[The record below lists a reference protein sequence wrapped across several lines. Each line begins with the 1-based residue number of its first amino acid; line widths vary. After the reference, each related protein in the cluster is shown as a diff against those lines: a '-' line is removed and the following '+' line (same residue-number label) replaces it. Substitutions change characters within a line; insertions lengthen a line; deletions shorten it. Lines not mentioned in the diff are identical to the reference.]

1 MTNTDTI
8 NDETASPPQGANA
21 TADDKKKRIGA
32 AVSKMISAAVG
43 EIAIVMS
50 RAPSHKHYALADIEW
65 MVLPAVLSGQFYVA
79 EATRREDGA
88 RLPVAA
94 ITWAKVSADVDKR
107 LAAQSGSLPARIRP
121 AEWASGETLWIIDM
135 IGDPR
140 GLDIALKE
148 LFAGPWKDMRPKMTM
163 GDHDGQR
170 EVRILAPGDKSDQT
184 TGGKRREK
192 DPGS

>member
-1 MTNTDTI
+1 MTNTETI

-79 EATRREDGA
+79 EATRQEDGS
-88 RLPVAA
+88 RVPVAA
-94 ITWAKVSADVDKR
+94 ITWAKVSEDVDKR
-107 LAAQSGSLPARIRP
+107 LTAYSGAMPARLRP
-121 AEWASGETLWIIDM
+121 EEWKSGETLWIIDT

-140 GLDIALKE
+140 GLSVALEE
-148 LFAGPWKDMRPKMTM
+148 LFAGPWRGLCPKISIRGT
-163 GDHDGQR
+163 DGQR
-170 EVRILAPGDKSDQT
+170 EVRMLAPSD
-184 TGGKRREK
+184 GAN
-192 DPGS
+192 